1 MKCQCWAGNTFGK
14 QTIVYCS
21 QLLLTACLWKWGNET
36 ETGMPYV
43 DRINRVCG
51 FLDIEENEKFQRRY
65 FILDKLKNFLL
76 WYMDNPQNLPS
87 GTNAVGSLQLTYIS
101 KVSEATMKQK
111 PKTEF
116 CFVINA
122 LSRRYLLQANDKN
135 DLREWVD
142 ALNKATKITVPKEC
156 SIAPKTETSRTSVD
170 PQNRKQQVP
179 YKTAIIGGVVVH
191 TPINQKED
199 ESEGGEFGFHGSLI
213 RSQSHMPSVGSRLG
227 VLKSGYCVKQ
237 GNVRKSWKRRF
248 FTLDENS
255 VNYFKCETDKDPL
268 RAIPLKDVLKVH
280 ECLVKSGDL
289 LMRDNLFEIITSSRV
304 FYIQADS
311 PEDMH
316 SWIKA
321 ISGARQSP
329 RGFGKETSFSRGSSL
344 YSKNEASSSS
354 SRFRQGGEEKKPPL
368 VKSSSVAPS
377 WQPWT
382 PVPSAVKTE
391 LSVVEETAGQFSSL
405 PFDLGSE
412 QKELDLQGKRRR
424 HRSQPQVP
432 SDKVFPFNLDDDS
445 IRTTDV

>member
-1 MKCQCWAGNTFGK
+1 MKGTGD
-14 QTIVYCS
+14 
-21 QLLLTACLWKWGNET
+21 ET
-36 ETGMPYV
+36 ETEMPYV

-191 TPINQKED
+191 TPINQ
-199 ESEGGEFGFHGSLI
+199 
-213 RSQSHMPSVGSRLG
+213 
-227 VLKSGYCVKQ
+227 
-237 GNVRKSWKRRF
+237 
-248 FTLDENS
+248 
-255 VNYFKCETDKDPL
+255 
-268 RAIPLKDVLKVH
+268 
-280 ECLVKSGDL
+280 
-289 LMRDNLFEIITSSRV
+289 
-304 FYIQADS
+304 ADS

-329 RGFGKETSFSRGSSL
+329 RGFGKEASFSRGSSL

-424 HRSQPQVP
+424 HRSQPQAH
-432 SDKVFPFNLDDDS
+432 SNKVFPFNLDDDS

>member
-1 MKCQCWAGNTFGK
+1 MKGTGD
-14 QTIVYCS
+14 
-21 QLLLTACLWKWGNET
+21 ET

-142 ALNKATKITVPKEC
+142 ALNKATKIT
-156 SIAPKTETSRTSVD
+156 
-170 PQNRKQQVP
+170 
-179 YKTAIIGGVVVH
+179 
-191 TPINQKED
+191 
-199 ESEGGEFGFHGSLI
+199 
-213 RSQSHMPSVGSRLG
+213 
-227 VLKSGYCVKQ
+227 
-237 GNVRKSWKRRF
+237 
-248 FTLDENS
+248 
-255 VNYFKCETDKDPL
+255 
-268 RAIPLKDVLKVH
+268 
-280 ECLVKSGDL
+280 
-289 LMRDNLFEIITSSRV
+289 
-304 FYIQADS
+304 ADS

-329 RGFGKETSFSRGSSL
+329 RGFGKEASFSRGSSL

-424 HRSQPQVP
+424 HRSQPQAP

>member
-1 MKCQCWAGNTFGK
+1 
-14 QTIVYCS
+14 
-21 QLLLTACLWKWGNET
+21 
-36 ETGMPYV
+36 MPYV

-76 WYMDNPQNLPS
+76 WYMDNPQSLPFL
-87 GTNAVGSLQLTYIS
+87 V
-101 KVSEATMKQK
+101 
-111 PKTEF
+111 
-116 CFVINA
+116 VINA

-179 YKTAIIGGVVVH
+179 YKTAIVGGVVVH

-255 VNYFKCETDKDPL
+255 VNYFKCEADKDPL

-280 ECLVKSGDL
+280 ECLVKSG
-289 LMRDNLFEIITSSRV
+289 
-304 FYIQADS
+304 
-311 PEDMH
+311 
-316 SWIKA
+316 
-321 ISGARQSP
+321 
-329 RGFGKETSFSRGSSL
+329 
-344 YSKNEASSSS
+344 
-354 SRFRQGGEEKKPPL
+354 
-368 VKSSSVAPS
+368 
-377 WQPWT
+377 
-382 PVPSAVKTE
+382 
-391 LSVVEETAGQFSSL
+391 
-405 PFDLGSE
+405 
-412 QKELDLQGKRRR
+412 
-424 HRSQPQVP
+424 
-432 SDKVFPFNLDDDS
+432 
-445 IRTTDV
+445 

>member
-1 MKCQCWAGNTFGK
+1 
-14 QTIVYCS
+14 
-21 QLLLTACLWKWGNET
+21 
-36 ETGMPYV
+36 
-43 DRINRVCG
+43 
-51 FLDIEENEKFQRRY
+51 
-65 FILDKLKNFLL
+65 
-76 WYMDNPQNLPS
+76 
-87 GTNAVGSLQLTYIS
+87 
-101 KVSEATMKQK
+101 
-111 PKTEF
+111 
-116 CFVINA
+116 
-122 LSRRYLLQANDKN
+122 
-135 DLREWVD
+135 
-142 ALNKATKITVPKEC
+142 VPKEC

-255 VNYFKCETDKDPL
+255 VNYFKCE
-268 RAIPLKDVLKVH
+268 A
-280 ECLVKSGDL
+280 
-289 LMRDNLFEIITSSRV
+289 
-304 FYIQADS
+304 ADS

-329 RGFGKETSFSRGSSL
+329 RGFGKEASFSRGSSL

-424 HRSQPQVP
+424 HRSQPQAP